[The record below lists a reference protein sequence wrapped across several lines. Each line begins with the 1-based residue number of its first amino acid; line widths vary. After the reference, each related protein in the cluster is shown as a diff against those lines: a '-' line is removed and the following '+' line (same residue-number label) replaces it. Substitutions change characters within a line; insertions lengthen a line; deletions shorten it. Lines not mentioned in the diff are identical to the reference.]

1 MVITAATAALI
12 RPQSTDDKPT
22 TSEKT
27 MNAYGVL
34 EKLLCRQAHFDEED
48 ARCLRENFVF
58 FALDTYLRAGHTGRM
73 VTPPQG
79 ARKCSCASKQE
90 ERRCVLPLCH
100 CPLPI
105 QNHELSKGRAHLVFS
120 MRVANSTSWPDALT
134 IAIAKSGDAA
144 NRACEFSCQ
153 EATRVA
159 YRQPAASRHVCRAIG
174 ATL

>member
-79 ARKCSCASKQE
+79 ARKCSCAGTQE

-105 QNHELSKGRAHLVFS
+105 QNHELSKSCAHLDFC
-120 MRVANSTSWPDALT
+120 MRLANGTSWPDAPRKN
-134 IAIAKSGDAA
+134 IAKLGEAA
-144 NRACEFSCQ
+144 NGACEPSC
-153 EATRVA
+153 
-159 YRQPAASRHVCRAIG
+159 P
-174 ATL
+174 